1 VPGYFC
7 GVFKETPVCSEW
19 DSNRFSGKEVIMK
32 PKIFL
37 LTAVLAVAA
46 SVALMGCGSKPTNE
60 LKMAKIAMD
69 QARDA
74 EASEYEP
81 NDWDRA
87 RLQWEEA
94 IGLIQ
99 IKRYGEA
106 RNVLIET
113 IGSLNMARD
122 KAKRRIES
130 LKIEITALQ
139 ASAEMEL
146 KNLEQA
152 GENPKT
158 TPYMRKRIDGALAHI
173 EERIAT
179 MKADFDA
186 KEYLRSRMVG
196 QEVLRYIHELQK
208 G

>member
-1 VPGYFC
+1 
-7 GVFKETPVCSEW
+7 
-19 DSNRFSGKEVIMK
+19 MK
-32 PKIFL
+32 PRIFL
-37 LTAVLAVAA
+37 LTAILAVTA